1 MTRRTLTCEEVI
13 EQLFD
18 YLDQELDDQ
27 RQADIEQHLAKCR
40 DCFSRAEF
48 ERRLRDRMEALTQ
61 VPAPHRLHRRIRSLL
76 DQFDDESN
84 STT

>member
-18 YLDQELDDQ
+18 YLDQELDSQ
-27 RQADIEQHLAKCR
+27 RQVDIEWHLAKCR

-48 ERRLRDRMEALTQ
+48 ERRLRDRMEALAS
-61 VPAPHRLHRRIRSLL
+61 VPAPSRLHRRIQSLL
-76 DQFDDESN
+76 DQFDDESR
-84 STT
+84 S